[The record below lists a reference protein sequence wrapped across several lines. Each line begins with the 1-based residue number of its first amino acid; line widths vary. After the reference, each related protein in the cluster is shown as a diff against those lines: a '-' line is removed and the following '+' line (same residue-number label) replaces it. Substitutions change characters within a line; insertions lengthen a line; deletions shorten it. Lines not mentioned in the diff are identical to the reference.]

1 MPKQIITLE
10 YRSYVPHGCIGITF
24 FTLHTDDRELK
35 RKWYNIEYK
44 KYNEMR
50 PVIEDMKNKIDQALS
65 DLEHQR
71 SIIKEHKSQY
81 HTQPFIQKLKS
92 FRKYHKKKVQLENE
106 FESKFYTIQN
116 LERDLKKLESEQFY
130 ETYTLIS
137 LAKDFLDEHGFYIH
151 QKSDDRRYITT
162 EIWYKD

>member
-24 FTLHTDDRELK
+24 FTLETNDRDLK

-44 KYNEMR
+44 KYHELR

-92 FRKYHKKKVQLENE
+92 FRKYHKRKVQLENE

-137 LAKDFLDEHGFYIH
+137 LAQDFLNDHGFYIH